1 MKLSFFWLEGFYISV
16 NYFCIINF
24 LIYYFANI
32 TLLPESVQ
40 TFMNVF
46 YVTNDKNLFT
56 RFKGRPLIYYVLL
69 FIVIWKMPVSDILFL
84 LHEVLVVERHS
95 HGQGIL
101 SYFGRVQNC
110 LKLKET

>member
-40 TFMNVF
+40 TFMNVS
-46 YVTNDKNLFT
+46 YVTNGKNLFT

-69 FIVIWKMPVSDILFL
+69 FIVISKMPVSDILFL

-95 HGQGIL
+95 HGHGIL